1 MPIRFLF
8 MEAYVQAEVNQLL
21 TKAGHLR
28 HAAIATSM
36 LQYRAMLLR
45 VARDLEA
52 KAAALEIVGDKRA
65 H

>member
-1 MPIRFLF
+1 
-8 MEAYVQAEVNQLL
+8 MEAYVQAEVNHLL
-21 TKAGHLR
+21 TKAGNLR

-45 VARDLEA
+45 VARELEA
-52 KAAALEIVGDKRA
+52 KAAALEVVAERRA